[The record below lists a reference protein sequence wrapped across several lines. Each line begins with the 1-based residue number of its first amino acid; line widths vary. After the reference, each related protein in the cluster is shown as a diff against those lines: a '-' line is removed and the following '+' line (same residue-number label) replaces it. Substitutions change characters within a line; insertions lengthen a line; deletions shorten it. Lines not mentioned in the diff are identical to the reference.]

1 MKTTHLTRRTP
12 TRNGGF
18 SWGRFTR
25 DQGRAQPPAVTYRL
39 FRRDHR
45 GLLHMHELG
54 YGNGEPRV
62 RIAREVRAARHKLR
76 DRVDEIDLAAMGV
89 AA

>member
-1 MKTTHLTRRTP
+1 MKFTHQIRRTP

-18 SWGRFTR
+18 SWGRFVR
-25 DQGRAQPPAVTYRL
+25 DQGPWLPPVVTYRL

-54 YGNGEPRV
+54 YQKGESRQ
-62 RIAREVRAARHKLR
+62 RIAADVRAARHKLR
-76 DRVDEIDLAAMGV
+76 DRVDEIDLAAMGI